1 MEFVK
6 HITEDSCVEINLLG
20 NGGVIFQDLEHKDSV
35 GLSKSSMDEL
45 FRYYSETGWNTSY
58 NQKHDIKITVL
69 DTIYTSHLKEAGFIK
84 KVNRILDFFPEL
96 KYRTVYIGIIDRNA
110 GFPFA
115 CVNVDNSI
123 LLFNEDIIF
132 NLDVEPNPELL
143 NVAIFHEFM
152 HVVTH
157 IKRLPKTE
165 QYCGVYGM
173 ARMPNDMVDSDEIPY
188 ITENGDRKVNADL
201 CRKAVEFNE
210 SGKRGYIK
218 YLKSIVEENNLI

>member
-6 HITEDSCVEINLLG
+6 HITEDSCVEINFLS

-35 GLSKSSMDEL
+35 GLSKSSMAEL

-69 DTIYTSHLKEAGFIK
+69 DTIYTSYLNKVGFIEK
-84 KVNRILDFFPEL
+84 MNRILDFFPEL
-96 KYRTVYIGIIDRNA
+96 KYRTVYIGTIDKNF
-110 GFPFA
+110 GFNYA
-115 CVNVDNSI
+115 CVNVDNLI
-123 LLFNEDIIF
+123 ILFNESVIL
-132 NLDVEPNPELL
+132 NLDAEPNPESL
-143 NVAIFHEFM
+143 NISIFHELM
-152 HVVTH
+152 HVVVYV
-157 IKRLPKTE
+157 KRLPKTE
-165 QYCGVYGM
+165 EYCSIYAM

-188 ITENGDRKVNADL
+188 ITENGDRKTNADL

-218 YLKSIVEENNLI
+218 YLKSLVKEIDLS